1 MLTVFTALTALTV
14 LTSPAVAQDEAPTKV
29 VKVPDLPLEVTLPD
43 PETGP
48 PPWVNIAQVEND
60 MLLSVDHNED
70 NSTIWFG
77 YTEGLQPDLS
87 KAQPDGLT
95 EGQLEVL
102 SFLGFTPPAEVQ
114 ASATEHAT
122 FGLTWVSLGT
132 TTLDDPNLEEP
143 VTYELHGVVIPAES
157 GFVQVLGL
165 SATPG
170 AIAGHVETLLGWT
183 TLKRPPVAADKLVT
197 GKLEHPSGYTIDIP
211 HGWRALTDDEISTFA
226 PLRVGGD
233 GPHGSVRSHAVF
245 VDTADFS
252 GRTHFTCS
260 TLSYPE
266 KPPEVVDEAKSPP
279 HGNRYR
285 TFTRLR
291 LRGGKYKNAKGTELE
306 LPRIED
312 LTAATGIKVE
322 ADALGTLSVVDLG
335 DREGYFWRTQ
345 GARADTPVELAT
357 FATAWDDLG
366 LDCLIAEAPNDGNV
380 ENLDIFAR
388 TIMTVRVV
396 DGANHPH
403 QMGVRGQYRKLWPW
417 THPLLQVWI
426 FAGILLLVGIVLAF
440 RGD

>member
-211 HGWRALTDDEISTFA
+211 PSRPPTRCSTSSARRRSSPRCWYTGWSKTGCCVSTT
-226 PLRVGGD
+226 PS
-233 GPHGSVRSHAVF
+233 PSTSRSSA
-245 VDTADFS
+245 DTARAAS
-252 GRTHFTCS
+252 RSSTC
-260 TLSYPE
+260 
-266 KPPEVVDEAKSPP
+266 
-279 HGNRYR
+279 
-285 TFTRLR
+285 
-291 LRGGKYKNAKGTELE
+291 
-306 LPRIED
+306 
-312 LTAATGIKVE
+312 
-322 ADALGTLSVVDLG
+322 
-335 DREGYFWRTQ
+335 
-345 GARADTPVELAT
+345 
-357 FATAWDDLG
+357 
-366 LDCLIAEAPNDGNV
+366 
-380 ENLDIFAR
+380 
-388 TIMTVRVV
+388 
-396 DGANHPH
+396 
-403 QMGVRGQYRKLWPW
+403 
-417 THPLLQVWI
+417 
-426 FAGILLLVGIVLAF
+426 
-440 RGD
+440 